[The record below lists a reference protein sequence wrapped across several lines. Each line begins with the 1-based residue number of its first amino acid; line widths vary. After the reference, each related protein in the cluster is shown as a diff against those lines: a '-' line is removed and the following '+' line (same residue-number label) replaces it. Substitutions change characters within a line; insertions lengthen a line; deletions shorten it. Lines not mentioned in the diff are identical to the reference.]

1 MENQLGSIKASG
13 ESVQSAVEAG
23 LAQLGVSRD
32 QVEIEVIR
40 EGSRGVLGIGVRDAL
55 VRLIEIEMDVEVE
68 REPEPELD
76 SEPEPHSQFSQQ
88 EILELAQDVLAELL
102 EKMQIKAEIHTRI
115 SVPRYPDDSSSLV
128 LDLHGDDLGFLIGRK
143 GETLAAIQHLVRLI
157 VNKVVQERTHLVVDV
172 GGYKVRREEALK
184 KLALRIADQVT
195 RRSRT
200 IALEP
205 MNAYERRIIHVSLR
219 NHPTVWTESVG
230 EGPRRKVTIV
240 PRS

>member
-1 MENQLGSIKASG
+1 MENRLRSIEASG

-55 VRLIEIEMDVEVE
+55 VRLVEIEMDVEVDP
-68 REPEPELD
+68 EPEPELD
-76 SEPEPHSQFSQQ
+76 PEPEPQSQFSQE
-88 EILELAQDVLAELL
+88 EILDLARDVLAELL
-102 EKMQIKAEIHTRI
+102 EKMQIEAEIRTRI
-115 SVPRYPDDSSSLV
+115 PEPKYPDDSSSLV

-157 VNKVVQERTHLVVDV
+157 VNKVVQERTHLMVDV
-172 GGYKVRREEALK
+172 EGYKVRREEALR

-195 RRSRT
+195 RRSRM

-219 NHPTVWTESVG
+219 NHPTVLTESVG

-240 PRS
+240 PRP